1 MSDIEKDLKELGA
14 SIWPDPTA
22 ARQQV
27 LGGRGRVRPRLQ
39 DQVTKRAGAALGS
52 ALAVAVIG
60 AVSVGA
66 FLVGHGHIDTRSRSS
81 AVNGAAS
88 ANVGVAGG
96 QPDGHHS
103 VAIGATPAAVLAPA
117 ATAGTHAQSSWPPT
131 SAPSPRTQVAP
142 GTTLTLNQN
151 SRGTFIVRPGTT
163 ILVQLSGGG
172 ASTWTMPATGNGA
185 VVRFESGS
193 SSNGSATATFV
204 AGSPGQATIQAG
216 EAPRCP
222 PICGPPSRLWQVEIT
237 VASS

>member
-14 SIWPDPTA
+14 SIWPDSTP
-22 ARQQV
+22 ARQQA
-27 LGGRGRVRPRLQ
+27 LAGRGRARPTPRHH
-39 DQVTKRAGAALGS
+39 VTGRAGGALGS

-60 AVSVGA
+60 TLSVGA
-66 FLVGHGHIDTRSRSS
+66 FLVGHRHIDTGSRSS
-81 AVNGAAS
+81 AVSGAAS

-103 VAIGATPAAVLAPA
+103 VAVGSTSAAVSTPA
-117 ATAGTHAQSSWPPT
+117 ATAGTHPLSSWPPT
-131 SAPSPRTQVAP
+131 SAPSPGTQVAP
-142 GTTLTLNQN
+142 GTTLTLSQN

-172 ASTWTMPATGNGA
+172 ASMWTMPATGNGA
-185 VVRFESGS
+185 AVRFDSGS

-222 PICGPPSRLWQVEIT
+222 PICGPPSRLWQVDIT